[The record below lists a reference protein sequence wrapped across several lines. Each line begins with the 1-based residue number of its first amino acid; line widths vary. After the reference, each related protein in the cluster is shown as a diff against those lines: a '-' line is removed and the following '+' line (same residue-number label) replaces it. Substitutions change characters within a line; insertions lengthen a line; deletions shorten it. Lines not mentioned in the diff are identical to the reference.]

1 MLLSKTTAY
10 CPGKMSLAET
20 TFLPRTSL
28 PVASTTAKPPLATA
42 AAAAPPAT
50 AGAAGKPGWTPR
62 ACAPPAPT
70 IAQAARATMRH
81 VLLEPC
87 ADMVLVSI
95 SNLLAPAGRQSQPLR
110 RSPHRP
116 TRGRLASRRVRAD
129 GTESRRGEEAAA
141 PAAWGRSSFRPA
153 EGGAASFPWGRRAGR
168 SR

>member
-42 AAAAPPAT
+42 AAAGPPAT
-50 AGAAGKPGWTPR
+50 GGAAGEPGWTPR

-70 IAQAARATMRH
+70 IAQAARATMRD
-81 VLLEPC
+81 VLLELC

-95 SNLLAPAGRQSQPLR
+95 SDLLAPAGRQGR
-110 RSPHRP
+110 RDRAIPDRS
-116 TRGRLASRRVRAD
+116 SRSLRVRGA
-129 GTESRRGEEAAA
+129 TTLSPCPRPRRAQAARRG
-141 PAAWGRSSFRPA
+141 GR
-153 EGGAASFPWGRRAGR
+153 EGGSAVESVAQSRHSGAATE
-168 SR
+168 